1 MILTDRLVFLQLQK
15 TAGTHIGRL
24 LVEEFGGREK
34 FGKHRPLPPGFDPGK
49 RLIVGSIRDPWDW
62 YVSLWTFGC
71 RQRGGPFERSTAERS
86 VWNALR
92 DPGTRRVSGA
102 SAAIASRVRAARHE
116 WSRPWRTW
124 RRLHAD
130 PADARLFREW
140 LKLSLDSRRRFD
152 LFRDFGQSAV
162 SDYAGMLTF
171 LYELLYL
178 SDNSALFDRRLLP
191 DLPALAR
198 HDEAHGILDATIRT
212 ENLEQ
217 DLLAVLQK
225 AGYALTPRQVER
237 IEKAE
242 PTNTSGRRRALADFY
257 DAEATELVAERD
269 ALIIRKYGYRPTAG
283 AGRGGPALS

>member
-1 MILTDRLVFLQLQK
+1 VILTDRLVFLQLQK

-24 LVEEFGGREK
+24 LVEEFSGRER
-34 FGKHRPLPPGFDPGK
+34 FGKHRPLPRGFDPGK
-49 RLIVGSIRDPWDW
+49 RLIVGSIRNPWDW

-71 RQRGGPFERSTAERS
+71 RGRGGPFERSTAPRS

-102 SAAIASRVRAARHE
+102 RAALASRMLAARHE
-116 WSRPWRTW
+116 WTRPAGAW

-130 PADARLFREW
+130 PADPRLFREW

-162 SDYAGMLTF
+162 SAYAGMLTF

-178 SDNSALFDRRLLP
+178 RDNTVLFDRRILP
-191 DLPALAR
+191 DLEALVR
-198 HDEAHGILDATIRT
+198 HDAQNGILDGTIRT

-217 DLLAVLQK
+217 DLLQVLER
-225 AGYALTPRQVER
+225 AGYALTPRQAER
-237 IEKAE
+237 IENAE
-242 PTNTSGRRRALADFY
+242 PTNTSDRRHALADFY
-257 DAEATELVAERD
+257 DDEAREIVAARE
-269 ALIIRKYGYRPTAG
+269 ALIVRKYGYRPTGLAG
-283 AGRGGPALS
+283 SGAPA